1 MTDEN
6 NKKLNSIILENTKKA
21 LEKNGFK
28 TEIFEN
34 KQEATEYI
42 LKLIGKEK
50 KVGMGGSV
58 TANQLELPEKLKEN
72 KNIIIKHQP
81 QMNLEERRKIWLNSL
96 SSDFYIASPQ
106 AITTDGKL
114 IFIDGTGNRCAAI
127 TWGPKYIILPAGI
140 NKIVKN
146 EQEGF
151 WRMRNISAIANNF
164 RLNKNNPC
172 MKTGKCE
179 DCSSPDR
186 ICNVVTLLWKKPKVT
201 NYLVI
206 LINEE
211 LGY

>member
-6 NKKLNSIILENTKKA
+6 KKKLNLIILENTKKA

-42 LKLIGKEK
+42 LQLIGKEK
-50 KVGMGGSV
+50 NVGMGGSITV
-58 TANQLELPEKLKEN
+58 NQLELPEKLKEN
-72 KNIIIKHQP
+72 KNIIIKHQL
-81 QMNLEERRKIWLNSL
+81 QMNLEERRKIWLNAL

-106 AITTDGKL
+106 AITMDGKL
-114 IFIDGTGNRCAAI
+114 IFIDGTGNRCSAI
-127 TWGPKYIILPAGI
+127 TWGPKHIILPAGT

-151 WRMRNISAIANNF
+151 WRMRNISGIANNF

-186 ICNVVTLLWKKPKVT
+186 ICNIVTLLWKKPKVT
-201 NYLVI
+201 NYSII

>member
-6 NKKLNSIILENTKKA
+6 KKKLNLIILENTKKA

-42 LKLIGKEK
+42 LQLIGKEK
-50 KVGMGGSV
+50 NVGMGGSV

-81 QMNLEERRKIWLNSL
+81 QMNLEERRKIWLNAL

-106 AITTDGKL
+106 AITMDGKL

-186 ICNVVTLLWKKPKVT
+186 ICNIVTLLWKKPKVT
-201 NYLVI
+201 DYSII